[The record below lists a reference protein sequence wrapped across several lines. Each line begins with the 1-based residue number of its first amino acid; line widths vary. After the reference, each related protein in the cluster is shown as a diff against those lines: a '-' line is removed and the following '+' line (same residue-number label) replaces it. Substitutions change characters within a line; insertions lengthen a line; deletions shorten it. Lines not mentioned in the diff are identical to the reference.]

1 MVEPA
6 GPTTSPRLLGGLVLI
21 LGLAALLCGPL
32 AGGLFV
38 LLSLDGRQADVVSV
52 TIGLSVVILGL
63 SFGTALAWAG
73 YQDLKR
79 CKDRPFQP
87 AMRWFWI
94 CLVGL
99 TLTLIIGQLI
109 ISVGRLAA
117 VVVPL
122 FHVLA
127 IALPAIGILILA
139 GHGLKGS
146 SRTATRRQII
156 GEISLGAF
164 GTTAVSITLEAVVGV
179 TLLVVAIVVTP
190 GGLAQVAGLRASL
203 SDPSLLQD
211 PQALVDWLLRPWILV
226 PLILLFVIIGPLIE
240 ETMKGLG
247 VPLLTLWRG
256 EPPSPAQGWLW
267 GLAVGAGFA
276 ITEGVFN
283 GAAGLGFFAVI
294 ALLRAGATLMHMT
307 AAGLTGMGWAGTL
320 STRRPWPLLRGY
332 VAGVTLHGLWNGLTI
347 LIGISSIGLT
357 IQPSIAGLGTVAGG
371 VGMLVLVVAIVG
383 VWVYVTRRV
392 RGQSGWDGLSASGA
406 VSSQK

>member
-1 MVEPA
+1 VTVEPA
-6 GPTTSPRLLGGLVLI
+6 GPPRLLGGLVLI

-38 LLSLDGRQADVVSV
+38 LLSLDGRRQADVVSV

-63 SFGTALAWAG
+63 GFGAALAWAG

-79 CKDRPFQP
+79 LRNPPFQP
-87 AMRWFWI
+87 AMRWFWV
-94 CLVGL
+94 CLAGL
-99 TLTLIIGQLI
+99 VLTLIIGQLI
-109 ISVGRLAA
+109 ISLGRLAA
-117 VVVPL
+117 VAVPL

-164 GTTAVSITLEAVVGV
+164 GATAVSITLEGV
-179 TLLVVAIVVTP
+179 MGITLLVVAILLTP

-203 SDPSLLQD
+203 SDPSLLGD
-211 PQALVDWLLRPWILV
+211 PQVLVDWLLRPWILI

-240 ETMKGLG
+240 ETTKGLG
-247 VPLLTLWRG
+247 VPVLTLWRG
-256 EPPSPAQGWLW
+256 EPPSSAQGWMW
-267 GLAVGAGFA
+267 GMAVGAGFA

-320 STRRPWPLLRGY
+320 SARRPWPLLRGY

-347 LIGISSIGLT
+347 LIGISSIGMT
-357 IQPSIAGLGTVAGG
+357 FQPSLAVLGAVAGV
-371 VGMLVLVVAIVG
+371 VGMLVLVVAITG
-383 VWVYVTRRV
+383 VSVYVTRRV
-392 RGQSGWDGLSASGA
+392 RGPSGSDVSAT
-406 VSSQK
+406 SSDPTDS